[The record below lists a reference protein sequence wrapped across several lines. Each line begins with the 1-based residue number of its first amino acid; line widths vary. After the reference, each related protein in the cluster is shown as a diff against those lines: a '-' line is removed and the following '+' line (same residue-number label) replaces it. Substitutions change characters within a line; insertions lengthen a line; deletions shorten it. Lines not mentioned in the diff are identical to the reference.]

1 MKPTVTMLIAF
12 LIGLPAFITGF
23 AHAEDEKQPATLRV
37 VGVAELKV
45 PADQLKLDL
54 GIEASAES
62 PDEANAEAVKA
73 MQNLI
78 KAVEGLGLN
87 ERTEYVIE
95 RYTIDPQWS
104 PRPRNPAPDWRPTIV
119 GYRVSSTMRIT
130 TGHLDLGGDLIATAI
145 DAGANDIGQL
155 VFGLA
160 DPRTERI
167 AAIEQATKNALADA
181 RTLAEAGGV
190 TLKKIRS
197 LVLDSASAAPRY
209 EREKMYAGARMA
221 MDAAPAPPIVSG
233 DVTVRASVSLVWE
246 IEGP

>member
-1 MKPTVTMLIAF
+1 MKTTVTMLMAF
-12 LIGLPAFITGF
+12 IIGLPVFFTGF
-23 AHAEDEKQPATLRV
+23 AHAEDEKEPATLRV

-54 GIEASAES
+54 GIEASATS
-62 PDEANAEAVKA
+62 PDDANAEAVKA

-78 KAVEGLGLN
+78 KAVEGLGLK
-87 ERTEYVIE
+87 ERKEYVIE
-95 RYTIDPQWS
+95 RYSVDPQWS

-130 TGHLDLGGDLIATAI
+130 TSRLDLGGNLIATAI
-145 DAGANDIGQL
+145 DAGANDIGHL

-160 DPRTERI
+160 DPRTDRVK
-167 AAIEQATKNALADA
+167 AIQQATKNALSDA

-197 LVLDSASAAPRY
+197 LVLDGASAAPRY
-209 EREKMYAGARMA
+209 TQEKAYMGSRMA
-221 MDAAPAPPIVSG
+221 MDSAPAPPIVSG